1 MINKMVLA
9 FILNS
14 VLHECINL
22 DITTD
27 GKLCNL
33 ICLYRSPSQ
42 QMEVFE
48 RFIKILDLNLEFI
61 FNKNPY
67 LTVVISDF
75 NPKSRNWEKKTT
87 KPKLVCLNF
96 MTS

>member
-1 MINKMVLA
+1 
-9 FILNS
+9 
-14 VLHECINL
+14 
-22 DITTD
+22 
-27 GKLCNL
+27 
-33 ICLYRSPSQ
+33 
-42 QMEVFE
+42 MEVFE
-48 RFIKILDLNLEFI
+48 KFIKILDLNLEFI

-75 NPKSRNWEKKTT
+75 NPKSRNWGKKTT

>member
-1 MINKMVLA
+1 
-9 FILNS
+9 
-14 VLHECINL
+14 
-22 DITTD
+22 
-27 GKLCNL
+27 
-33 ICLYRSPSQ
+33 
-42 QMEVFE
+42 MEVFE